1 MPIKVDILKT
11 IERNDRAIIDVEFF
25 KKAEPEEKYTEVG
38 AELFH
43 KVQALTMAMARDFS
57 EHQTMILGP
66 YYETTTCLTHHIVH
80 CTIIC
85 PKQLKDELIAKTKEA
100 GENRDFEFK
109 EVENLSI
116 PG

>member
-1 MPIKVDILKT
+1 
-11 IERNDRAIIDVEFF
+11 
-25 KKAEPEEKYTEVG
+25 
-38 AELFH
+38 
-43 KVQALTMAMARDFS
+43 
-57 EHQTMILGP
+57 LGP